1 MMNGKKFMKKLS
13 IAFLAISFLVTVRA
27 EESSWLKDVP
37 AAQKKAAN
45 EHKLVMMD
53 FTGSDWC
60 GWCIKLHEEVF
71 SQPEFKTYAAKN
83 LVLVELDFPRKKEQ
97 DKELK
102 KANHALQKQ
111 YNIEGYPTIVVLN
124 GAGKE
129 VGRLGYMKGGP
140 KAFIGELEALKK
152 KG

>member
-1 MMNGKKFMKKLS
+1 MKKLS
-13 IAFLAISFLVTVRA
+13 IAFLAFSFLVAVHA
-27 EESSWLKDVP
+27 EESVWLNDVP
-37 AAQKKAAN
+37 AAQKKAAD

-71 SQPEFKTYAAKN
+71 SKPEFKTYAAKN
-83 LVLVELDFPRKKEQ
+83 LILVELDFPRKKAQ

-129 VGRLGYMKGGP
+129 VGRLGYMEGGP
-140 KAFIGELEALKK
+140 KAFIGKLEALKK
-152 KG
+152 KS